1 MGCRFGIWGG
11 EDERIEWRA
20 RRRRNGEQWVLVGKG
35 FRGRKD
41 EQLACISTPLIA
53 PLQRLANQ
61 SLPPHAIYPLTGQSE
76 SGKSTTLKNFQ
87 LMNSP
92 KTFKEERLS
101 WRAVVQLNVV
111 RSVRLI
117 LDAILDASL
126 ASSTPTSPATP
137 MTPMTPATPGAP
149 MTPGSPSSPMHYAH
163 PQQHPHQQH
172 QHQQPRPESLITQ
185 HHLALRQRLL
195 PLLKAEDVLIH
206 RLIPVAAATGTA
218 LREIENAHT
227 PQRARSGT
235 VTAGTVNV
243 NGVAGTSASNG
254 TTDGGDTAHV
264 STNGSGGGGG
274 LILPSKPPGAGGR
287 EVSVFAGSAWKTAFT
302 RILRSGSR
310 NSSGSGS
317 SGGLGEDGIDWEDA
331 SDPTR
336 VLASCGPDLMRLWTD
351 ESVRTLLRVMKIRL
365 EEMPGL

>member
-1 MGCRFGIWGG
+1 
-11 EDERIEWRA
+11 
-20 RRRRNGEQWVLVGKG
+20 
-35 FRGRKD
+35 
-41 EQLACISTPLIA
+41 
-53 PLQRLANQ
+53 
-61 SLPPHAIYPLTGQSE
+61 
-76 SGKSTTLKNFQ
+76 
-87 LMNSP
+87 MNSP

-126 ASSTPTSPATP
+126 ASSSPTSPATP
-137 MTPMTPATPGAP
+137 MTPVMPGAP

-163 PQQHPHQQH
+163 AQHQPYQHPQ
-172 QHQQPRPESLITQ
+172 QQPRPESLITQ

-227 PQRARSGT
+227 AQRTRSGT

-243 NGVAGTSASNG
+243 NGVAGTSASAGNG
-254 TTDGGDTAHV
+254 TTDGGDT
-264 STNGSGGGGG
+264 TGSGGGGG
-274 LILPSKPPGAGGR
+274 GGGGALVLPSKPPGAGGR

-302 RILRSGSR
+302 RILRPSR

-317 SGGLGEDGIDWEDA
+317 SGGGGLGEDGIDWEDA
-331 SDPTR
+331 ADPTR
-336 VLASCGPDLMRLWTD
+336 VLASCGPDLMRLWAD